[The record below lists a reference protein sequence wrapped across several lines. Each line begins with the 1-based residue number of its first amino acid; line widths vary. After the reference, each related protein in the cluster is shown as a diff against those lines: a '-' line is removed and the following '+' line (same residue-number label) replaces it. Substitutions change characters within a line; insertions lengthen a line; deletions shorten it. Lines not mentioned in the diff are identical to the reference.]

1 MSPTLLPSL
10 RRQTT
15 TLLTT
20 TTTTTSCRP
29 SSVRALST
37 TSPLF
42 YNQPRVPSSAIPIP
56 SVSGRTNVP
65 ALEIPAYPYGP
76 HRIYH
81 QSNTGLYGSAKIR
94 FGNKVSSRNEIKTRR
109 KWRPNVHTKRLWSDA
124 LGVFVRTRVTTR
136 VLRTVDKAGGL
147 DAYLLGGKPGRV
159 KELGPWGWML
169 RWRVM
174 LSPAVQAR
182 FAAERAALGLPPV
195 ERDLFAEVEEG
206 LAREGLRKVAADAQ
220 KQGSSKKGSGD
231 AAAVVTAQDLMAETS
246 RMLAEEQE
254 FLIGE
259 ESEFAAE
266 AQAEAEDALDQQ
278 QQQQGDGFMKEEKPN
293 STTV

>member
-15 TLLTT
+15 ATLLST
-20 TTTTTSCRP
+20 RP
-29 SSVRALST
+29 SSLRAIST
-37 TSPLF
+37 TPSRA
-42 YNQPRVPSSAIPIP
+42 YKQARVPASAIPIP

-65 ALEIPAYPYGP
+65 ALTIPAYPYGR
-76 HRIYH
+76 HQVYH
-81 QSNTGLYGSAKIR
+81 QSNTGLYGSAIIR

-109 KWRPNVHTKRLWSDA
+109 KWRPNVHTKRLWSAA

-136 VLRTVDKAGGL
+136 VLRTIDKAGGL
-147 DAYLLGGKPGRV
+147 DNYLLGGKAGRV

-174 LSPAVQAR
+174 LSPAVQER

-195 ERDLFAEVEEG
+195 EHDVFAEVEKG
-206 LAREGLRKVAADAQ
+206 LAKQALRKVAAQA
-220 KQGSSKKGSGD
+220 KKNNTNNNNNNNNNGKGSETP
-231 AAAVVTAQDLMAETS
+231 VTAQDVLVETD

-254 FLIGE
+254 FFIGE

-266 AQAEAEDALDQQ
+266 AEAEAKDALEQQ
-278 QQQQGDGFMKEEKPN
+278 TQQGGDGFMKEERPN
-293 STTV
+293 ATS